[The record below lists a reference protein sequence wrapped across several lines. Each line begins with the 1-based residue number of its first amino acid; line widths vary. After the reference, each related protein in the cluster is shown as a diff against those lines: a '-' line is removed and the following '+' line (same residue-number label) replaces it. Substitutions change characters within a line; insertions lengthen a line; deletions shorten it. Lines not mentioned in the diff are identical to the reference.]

1 MSLLDSLGRS
11 VDSRSHG
18 HGHHPDDDD
27 DSTLDVDTPHTD
39 TDPRRPSLLPS
50 GLTTPGEGASRGSS
64 VTTSPRA
71 WLGLGGGG
79 GEEGS
84 DASIDPSLDPSLL
97 QVPSPACL
105 PAC

>member
-18 HGHHPDDDD
+18 HGHPDD
-27 DSTLDVDTPHTD
+27 DSTLDADTPH
-39 TDPRRPSLLPS
+39 TDPRRPSLQPS

-64 VTTSPRA
+64 VTTSPRG
-71 WLGLGGGG
+71 WLRLGGGG

-97 QVPSPACL
+97 QVTSPAFL
-105 PAC
+105 LGTH

>member
-11 VDSRSHG
+11 VDSRSRS
-18 HGHHPDDDD
+18 HGHHPDDD
-27 DSTLDVDTPHTD
+27 STLDADTPHTD
-39 TDPRRPSLLPS
+39 RRQPSLLPS